1 MIAHETT
8 LASHLFQIERRRSN
22 RNDVTI
28 TTQLQL
34 RDRSLVA
41 IEINNLSQ
49 GGCMARSPALIA
61 ERETVK
67 VDIPGLGWERANVCW
82 AMNNSI
88 GLAFDK
94 PLEWHY
100 FEAILRL
107 YTQPN

>member
-34 RDRSLVA
+34 RDRSLVP

-49 GGCMARSPALIA
+49 GGCMARTPALIA
-61 ERETVK
+61 EREAVK
-67 VDIPGLGWERANVCW
+67 IDIPGLGWKPAIVCW
-82 AMNNSI
+82 AMNDSI
-88 GLAFDK
+88 GLSFHK
-94 PLEWHY
+94 PLDWQY
-100 FEAILRL
+100 FKAILRL
-107 YTQPN
+107 YTHPD